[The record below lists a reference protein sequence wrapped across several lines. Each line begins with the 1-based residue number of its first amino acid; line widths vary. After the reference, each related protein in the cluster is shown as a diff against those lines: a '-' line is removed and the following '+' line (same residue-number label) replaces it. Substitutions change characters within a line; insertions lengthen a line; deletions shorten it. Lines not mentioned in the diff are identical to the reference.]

1 MQSRFGYPV
10 LFLLASVLL
19 AANPASAMSSKE
31 CSEKFQQ
38 AKNAGTLAG
47 RNWYAF
53 RTAECG
59 IATSGDAAG
68 SGPKSAVEPV
78 AAQAARPVAAVAAPA
93 GLSLPSAIDPK
104 YSAEKPARARL
115 HTCADAYK
123 AHKRAGTLAGLKWIQ
138 KGGGFYSLCNRKLK
152 VGA

>member
-1 MQSRFGYPV
+1 MQSRSGSAV
-10 LFLLASVLL
+10 LFLLPLVLF
-19 AANPASAMSSKE
+19 AAQPAKAMTSKE
-31 CSEKFQQ
+31 CSERFQQ

-47 RNWYAF
+47 RNWYDF
-53 RTAECG
+53 RAAECG
-59 IATSGDAAG
+59 IGPGGDAAA
-68 SGPKSAVEPV
+68 SGTKAVAEP
-78 AAQAARPVAAVAAPA
+78 AAVKTTTPAATADMPT